1 MEARALGTFL
11 LVGIYDDASI
21 SRARGQNLPASRL
34 RSQEFR
40 RENAD
45 SESLSEV
52 TAVLEQ
58 VRTRESCSLKEPRQ
72 VMNLNER
79 VLNLGCEGLTGHA
92 TDKFSGQGHRGH
104 KQASRGQVQD
114 ATRRELNHRSRSMDF
129 ICSDKESM
137 LPVETPCAPSPPR
150 LKSKGLRHNYAATE
164 ASSCFEVPRK
174 IETG

>member
-34 RSQEFR
+34 RSPEFR

-45 SESLSEV
+45 SESLSQV

-114 ATRRELNHRSRSMDF
+114 AKPQVQVDRFHLQR
-129 ICSDKESM
+129 
-137 LPVETPCAPSPPR
+137 
-150 LKSKGLRHNYAATE
+150 
-164 ASSCFEVPRK
+164 
-174 IETG
+174 